1 MSMAV
6 LPAGDAESIPS
17 FLLRGPVRESEAVRI
32 ETRFSILRSSL
43 VLSGGIGGAISALA
57 FGGYLMI
64 AEGKQEPSASE
75 VHAVVA
81 HPVVSEAPVLAKP
94 DPAPAVQAE
103 APATEQAPAVQAEA
117 VPEGGPEAPHQV
129 TTTHFDADPS
139 VWTDVR
145 KFSPLPADAV
155 PVLDSPQAESAPAVP
170 RSEERG
176 HHARAEV
183 KPARAKHAGRRGRL
197 SEAAREASR
206 GAPARAADDTP
217 SESDVGG
224 TVMTAAQLRRDR
236 SANPVV
242 NAFAG
247 MFGPK

>member
-1 MSMAV
+1 MTA
-6 LPAGDAESIPS
+6 LPSGDAESVPS
-17 FLLRGPVRESEAVRI
+17 FLLRGPVRESAPVQI
-32 ETRFSILRSSL
+32 QTPRFSRLWSSL
-43 VLSGGIGGAISALA
+43 VLSGGIGGAIGALA

-81 HPVVSEAPVLAKP
+81 PPVMSEAPVLAKP
-94 DPAPAVQAE
+94 DVALPIEAE
-103 APATEQAPAVQAEA
+103 APGSEQAAAAQAET

-145 KFSPLPADAV
+145 KFAPLRADGA
-155 PVLDSPQAESAPAVP
+155 PVLDSPQPESTPAAPHP
-170 RSEERG
+170 EERR
-176 HHARAEV
+176 HHVRAEV
-183 KPARAKHAGRRGRL
+183 KHARARRAGRRAHLG
-197 SEAAREASR
+197 EAAQERSR
-206 GAPARAADDTP
+206 RGPTLTADDT
-217 SESDVGG
+217 SSDVGG
-224 TVMTAAQLRRDR
+224 TTMTAEQVRRDD

-242 NAFAG
+242 NAFAK